1 MQGDQNSPGIIP
13 LAIKDVFSMIQDVSF
28 LANLVIINFLNYI
41 GATVVYY
48 ILFNEVHG
56 ISLYPF
62 VTIAI
67 SLFLC
72 VLSVCITLPFPFVWP
87 SFCSFL

>member
-28 LANLVIINFLNYI
+28 LANLVTIDFLNYI

-48 ILFNEVHG
+48 IMFNEVHRM
-56 ISLYPF
+56 S
-62 VTIAI
+62 
-67 SLFLC
+67 
-72 VLSVCITLPFPFVWP
+72 LPF
-87 SFCSFL
+87 